1 MKNQLNFRYIFLA
14 LLSVFVLTAG
24 FQNVYAQKAKKNK
37 VRLKAQYIKIMDG
50 ESFIDIKATSK
61 IKKQNITVSGI
72 DVIVFNELEDDRIKL
87 GTVTTNMK
95 GEGRFVFKNF
105 NSIQADSS
113 NTYTIYLSFKGNET
127 FKKAKKSI
135 SFMNADIIAKMVI
148 KDSVNYIS
156 ARLSDPVTD
165 TPLEGESL
173 TIQVQRLF
181 GPLILGDEF
190 NDIDDDGTIFVPVE
204 EGIPGVDGI
213 LTFEVVLNDS
223 DDYGTV
229 KALVKAPIGT
239 AIVDESTFDKRTM
252 WSPRNKTPLFLLIFP
267 NLLIIGIWGLI
278 VYLIINLFKISKTKN

>member
-229 KALVKAPIGT
+229 KALIEAPIGT
-239 AIVDESTFDKRTM
+239 AIIDESTFDKRTM

>member
-1 MKNQLNFRYIFLA
+1 MKDQLNFRYIFLA
-14 LLSVFVLTAG
+14 LLSVFVLTAS
-24 FQNVYAQKAKKNK
+24 FQNVHAQKAKKNK

-229 KALVKAPIGT
+229 KALIEAPIGT
-239 AIVDESTFDKRTM
+239 AIIDESTFDKRTM